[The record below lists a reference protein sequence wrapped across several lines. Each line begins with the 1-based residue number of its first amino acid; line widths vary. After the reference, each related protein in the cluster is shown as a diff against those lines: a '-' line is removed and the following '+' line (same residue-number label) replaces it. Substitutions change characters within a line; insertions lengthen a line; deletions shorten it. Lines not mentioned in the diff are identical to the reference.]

1 MLFHSSYELI
11 DILGIMIKPAP
22 PLHICGEQKV
32 RQIKYNNGL
41 RKQLGATNLNSIVE
55 QLDPIFKPK
64 SIAILGAS
72 DIAGKWGYIMV
83 ERPLKTGFSGAIY
96 PVNPNKG
103 EILGLRAYR
112 SVLGIPGQVDLAVV
126 TAPAPAVPELM
137 RECSQKGVKGAILI
151 PGGFAEAGSEG
162 KALEEEVVR
171 IARAGKIRF
180 VGPNCM
186 GIWSAASNL
195 NLCFPQA
202 PKPGAVAFVSQS
214 GTFGGYL
221 SEIANAK
228 GYGLSKF
235 ISIGNQA
242 NITASEY
249 LEYLAKDDDTKVI
262 LFYMEGFK
270 DGMRFFK
277 LAKEVIKRKPIV
289 IYKGGSTNAGARA
302 TLSHTASLAGSED
315 IFESMC
321 RQAGIIRASEA
332 IHSFEMAEALVQ
344 QPLPKGR
351 RVAIMGSGGQGVVAT
366 DACASLGL
374 EVPEFDDETKRSL
387 QEILP
392 PHAPPARNPVD
403 FASGYRTATDETKAI
418 EKLLSLDYIDG
429 VITNVPIN
437 PTVWGIKPTS
447 TDTDKPLSNATD
459 AAFQAVK
466 SFAAL
471 PKRYNKPLITL
482 RFRRTDDPTVNILNE
497 AGIPVYDTPEQC
509 ARAMY
514 ALVKYAEARR
524 ATE

>member
-1 MLFHSSYELI
+1 MGCIRF
-11 DILGIMIKPAP
+11 
-22 PLHICGEQKV
+22 
-32 RQIKYNNGL
+32 KYRAG
-41 RKQLGATNLNSIVE
+41 KKGATDLNGIIK
-55 QLDPIFKPK
+55 QLDPIFKPNA
-64 SIAILGAS
+64 IAILGAS
-72 DIAGKWGYIMV
+72 DIAGKWGYMMV
-83 ERPLKTGFSGAIY
+83 ERPLKTKFSGAIY
-96 PVNPNKG
+96 PVNPNKR

-112 SVLGIPGQVDLAVV
+112 SVLDIPGHVDLAVM

-137 RECSQKGVKGAILI
+137 RECVQKGVKGAVLI
-151 PGGFAEAGSEG
+151 PGGFAEAGNKG
-162 KALEEEVVR
+162 KILQDEVVN
-171 IARAGKIRF
+171 IARAGKMRF

-186 GIWSAASNL
+186 GIWSAAGNL

-202 PKPGAVAFVSQS
+202 PKAGAVAFVSQS

-270 DGMRFFK
+270 DGRRFFK
-277 LAKEVIKRKPIV
+277 LAKEVIKKKPIV

-321 RQAGIIRASEA
+321 RQVGMIRAREA
-332 IHSFEMAEALVQ
+332 LHLFEMAEALIE
-344 QPLPKGR
+344 QPLPRGR
-351 RVAIMGSGGQGVVAT
+351 KIAIMGSGGQGVVTT

-374 EVPEFDDETKRSL
+374 EVPEFDNETKSSL
-387 QEILP
+387 QTILP

-403 FASGYRTATDETKAI
+403 FASGYRTATDEIKII
-418 EKLLSLDYIDG
+418 EKLFSLDYIDG
-429 VITNVPIN
+429 VITNVPVN
-437 PTVWGIKPTS
+437 PTVWGIKKTS
-447 TDTDKPLSNATD
+447 TDTDKPLSDSTNA
-459 AAFQAVK
+459 APQAVK
-466 SFAAL
+466 TFAAL
-471 PKRYNKPLITL
+471 PKKHNKPLITL

-514 ALVKYAEARR
+514 ALVKYAEARG
-524 ATE
+524 AIK

>member
-1 MLFHSSYELI
+1 M
-11 DILGIMIKPAP
+11 
-22 PLHICGEQKV
+22 
-32 RQIKYNNGL
+32 
-41 RKQLGATNLNSIVE
+41 NSIVE

-72 DIAGKWGYIMV
+72 DVAGKWGHMMV
-83 ERPLKTGFSGAIY
+83 ERPLKTKFSGAIY
-96 PVNPNKG
+96 PVNPNKQ

-112 SVLGIPGQVDLAVV
+112 SILDIPDQVDLAVMTV
-126 TAPAPAVPELM
+126 PAPAVPALM

-151 PGGFAEAGSEG
+151 PGGFAETGSKG
-162 KALEEEVVR
+162 KALEDEIVN

-186 GIWSAASNL
+186 GIWSAAGNL

-202 PKPGAVAFVSQS
+202 PKPGAIAFVSQS

-249 LEYLAKDDDTKVI
+249 LEYLAEDDDTKVI
-262 LFYMEGFK
+262 IFYIEGFK
-270 DGMRFFK
+270 DGARFFK

-321 RQAGIIRASEA
+321 RQVGLIRAREA
-332 IHSFEMAEALVQ
+332 LHSFEMAEALIE
-344 QPLPKGR
+344 QPLPRGR
-351 RVAIMGSGGQGVVAT
+351 RVAIMGSGGQGVVTT

-387 QEILP
+387 QKILP

-403 FASGYRTATDETKAI
+403 FASGYRAADDETQVA

-447 TDTDKPLSNATD
+447 ADADKVLSDATD
-459 AAFQAVK
+459 AAFQAVRL
-466 SFAAL
+466 FAAL
-471 PKRYNKPLITL
+471 PKKYNKPLITL
-482 RFRRTDDPTVNILNE
+482 RFRRTDDSSVNILNE

-509 ARAMY
+509 ARAMH

-524 ATE
+524 AVE